1 MWFPISCMQKC
12 CIVEMFM
19 EMPLDLENRI
29 KIFYRENKMWKLE
42 LCNGTL
48 MKFSFLPFLF
58 DLC

>member
-29 KIFYRENKMWKLE
+29 NFFYRETGKQNVEVGIM
-42 LCNGTL
+42 
-48 MKFSFLPFLF
+48 
-58 DLC
+58 